1 MLKEI
6 DKMEKQDF
14 NDFDPQGLI
23 FQVLQKT
30 SIIIWHVF
38 CMVLIIEKTGSIE
51 REFKFI
57 YEVALKQV

>member
-30 SIIIWHVF
+30 SIIIWHVQ
-38 CMVLIIEKTGSIE
+38 GSE
-51 REFKFI
+51 QLLAGHFK
-57 YEVALKQV
+57 VPPKL

>member
-38 CMVLIIEKTGSIE
+38 CMVLIIEKPYVS
-51 REFKFI
+51 
-57 YEVALKQV
+57 LKSGF